1 MKCPYVPIKFKK
13 KIFQE
18 KFLNKD
24 NNASFFINSVN
35 FFENED
41 DSEILI
47 NELITKKKKL
57 FNSLEVKKI
66 GNYNYPNI
74 AKFTELKK
82 EINNYKNDIF
92 LSQISDIELSLK
104 KFKNDLSFSSINNF
118 DYISKLTLKNL
129 DSQKEKI
136 KSIILNS
143 KINILENIEFK
154 SLKPEEKKKID
165 EYIKKHKKIEEEKNN
180 LNNKEEKEKEKFNH
194 EIENNYEKEEIEE
207 KEDNSED
214 LNLIN
219 LDDEKNGFEKKNSN
233 EDSDSL
239 EDKQLKEFI
248 NNDDQDNNS
257 KNNDNAHSDNYDNKM
272 EDIKIKFIYE
282 NNPKYNETEYFKY
295 EDDPNLMSVRVFEK
309 HYDILNIKLYY
320 MNGEEIIIDPNNDLC
335 IGEFM
340 KGKNKILIKN

>member
-1 MKCPYVPIKFKK
+1 M
-13 KIFQE
+13 
-18 KFLNKD
+18 
-24 NNASFFINSVN
+24 
-35 FFENED
+35 
-41 DSEILI
+41 
-47 NELITKKKKL
+47 
-57 FNSLEVKKI
+57 
-66 GNYNYPNI
+66 
-74 AKFTELKK
+74 
-82 EINNYKNDIF
+82 
-92 LSQISDIELSLK
+92 
-104 KFKNDLSFSSINNF
+104 
-118 DYISKLTLKNL
+118 
-129 DSQKEKI
+129 
-136 KSIILNS
+136 NS